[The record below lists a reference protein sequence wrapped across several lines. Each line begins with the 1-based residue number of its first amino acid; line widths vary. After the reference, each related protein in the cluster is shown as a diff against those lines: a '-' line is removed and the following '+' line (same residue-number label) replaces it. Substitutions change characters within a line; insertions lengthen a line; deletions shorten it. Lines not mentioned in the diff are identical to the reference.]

1 MTRKLWT
8 VWLDYFST
16 GEGRVYMA
24 TVAYAD
30 TEEQAREGFARLYSQ
45 YYAEG
50 AEAREGVV
58 CNRVTKLLFS
68 PQVLDAVQSLSGEAA
83 ITLNGYFHFNRG

>member
-1 MTRKLWT
+1 MKLWT
-8 VWLDYFST
+8 VWLDYFSS
-16 GEGRVYMA
+16 GEGRAYMA

-50 AEAREGVV
+50 AGVQEGVV
-58 CNRVTKLLFS
+58 RNRVTELLFS

-83 ITLNGYFHFNRG
+83 ITLNGYFYFNRS